1 MVARGPD
8 RQAERR
14 TGRTHIDLLLCDEG
28 ARRRSAPRRLVLE
41 DEIEGRRWCIL
52 DRRRNGEDGIAVG
65 HEQVA
70 VGRQG

>member
-1 MVARGPD
+1 MVARRPD

-14 TGRTHIDLLLCDEG
+14 TGHTRIDLLLCDECAH

-41 DEIEGRRWCIL
+41 DEIEGRRWCI
-52 DRRRNGEDGIAVG
+52 GEDGIAVG